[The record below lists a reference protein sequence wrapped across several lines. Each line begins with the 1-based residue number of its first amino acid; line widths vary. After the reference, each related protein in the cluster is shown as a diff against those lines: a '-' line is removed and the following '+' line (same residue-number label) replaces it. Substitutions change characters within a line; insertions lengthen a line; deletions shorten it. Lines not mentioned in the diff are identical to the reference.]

1 MPIGNETARLQDLK
15 STIERGRTEVA
26 RAEATLESLQKQ
38 EAEIHGQLRELG
50 VAPENLEAE
59 IARLQAEV
67 AEKLSKAEALLA
79 PASTTASTAS
89 PPPAPQGA

>member
-1 MPIGNETARLQDLK
+1 MSVVATTNDAVRLQNLK

-38 EAEIHGQLRELG
+38 EADINAQLRALG
-50 VAPENLEAE
+50 VEPENLDIE
-59 IARLQAEV
+59 IARLKAEV

-79 PASTTASTAS
+79 
-89 PPPAPQGA
+89 APQGA

>member
-1 MPIGNETARLQDLK
+1 MSMPIRNETARLQDLK

-50 VAPENLEAE
+50 VEPENLEAE

-67 AEKLSKAEALLA
+67 AEKLAQAEALLA
-79 PASTTASTAS
+79 PPTTAAAPT
-89 PPPAPQGA
+89 PPAPQGA